1 MSDLNLAW
9 DIPEG
14 MFISPSNLE
23 EFLGQL
29 YDNLL
34 KSKKYGRIIKEMY
47 TREEYIETFSKE
59 LTQDRGVIE

>member
-1 MSDLNLAW
+1 MSDLNLGW

-14 MFISPSNLE
+14 MFISLSNLE
-23 EFLGQL
+23 EYLGQL

-34 KSKKYGRIIKEMY
+34 KSEKYGRIIKEMY

-59 LTQDRGVIE
+59 LTSDRRVDE